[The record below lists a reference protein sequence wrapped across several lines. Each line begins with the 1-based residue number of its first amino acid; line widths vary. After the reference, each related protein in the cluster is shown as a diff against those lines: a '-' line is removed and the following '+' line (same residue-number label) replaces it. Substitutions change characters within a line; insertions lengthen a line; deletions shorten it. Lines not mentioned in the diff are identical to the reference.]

1 MSLNVLYGAYT
12 ELFKAVYLI
21 ESMERPRILKSHPYK
36 YGTIFLLSLSRAL
49 KCRQFFLKK
58 LATIYYKLFVNCYKK
73 LQSKNSWL

>member
-36 YGTIFLLSLSRAL
+36 YGTIFLILFSVGF
-49 KCRQFFLKK
+49 KIYIIFLRK
-58 LATIYYKLFVNCYKK
+58 LATVNYGLFTNYYKK
-73 LQSKNSWL
+73 LK